1 MGSASFFIVIG
12 IGLLL
17 AYGIGVYAMSLH
29 AGESPASA
37 ATQASAWWAAFSIS
51 HLFGYLAITLR

>member
-1 MGSASFFIVIG
+1 MGSAIFIIAIG

-17 AYGIGVYAMSLH
+17 AYGIGVFAMNLH
-29 AGESPASA
+29 AGESLASA
-37 ATQASAWWAAFSIS
+37 VTQASAWWAAFSIS